1 MRSVSREVLPEPDG
15 PHSKNLILLYSI
27 QAPWRTKNFLCIIK
41 SAIGVKINWEIIKSL
56 LTACVWKSVILEP
69 SEILNKPT
77 LGWWYSAKSM
87 VDLDQTFVSLFKA
100 EFRDF
105 NSNTTSGFISQDVC
119 NILVLK
125 GIEIDKPNNE

>member
-1 MRSVSREVLPEPDG
+1 
-15 PHSKNLILLYSI
+15 
-27 QAPWRTKNFLCIIK
+27 
-41 SAIGVKINWEIIKSL
+41 
-56 LTACVWKSVILEP
+56 
-69 SEILNKPT
+69 
-77 LGWWYSAKSM
+77 M